1 MSVLF
6 INAFLS
12 CNYVFYHLLRRRGWL
27 HIPSQ
32 YYYSNDST
40 SLFQCTEA
48 PVSRFPKLYENNR
61 IFGNFP
67 PHKNITVDLRSW
79 TTGNCFSATWIILL
93 IIIKSKHVFMEQE
106 EVSRIH
112 SRKLA
117 NWEKKQPEINNKH
130 IYVLHQCL
138 LLLTIFHILICAARF
153 HSQMLWLKCYFNENF
168 FPTCF
173 HGKTKYASPPSIH
186 RKMSVLIFL
195 GWCFIY

>member
-1 MSVLF
+1 MFSIIYWGGGEDGYIFPLNTTIQKTARLFFGALRLQFPGFQSSMKTTEFSV
-6 INAFLS
+6 I
-12 CNYVFYHLLRRRGWL
+12 
-27 HIPSQ
+27 
-32 YYYSNDST
+32 
-40 SLFQCTEA
+40 
-48 PVSRFPKLYENNR
+48 
-61 IFGNFP
+61 FP

-117 NWEKKQPEINNKH
+117 NWEKNQPEINNKH

-173 HGKTKYASPPSIH
+173 HGKTKYASPPH
-186 RKMSVLIFL
+186 QFTARCRF
-195 GWCFIY
+195 

>member
-1 MSVLF
+1 MLSVLF
-6 INAFLS
+6 INVFLS

-32 YYYSNDST
+32 YYYSKDST

-61 IFGNFP
+61 IFSNFP

-117 NWEKKQPEINNKH
+117 NWEKKTARNKQQTY
-130 IYVLHQCL
+130 I
-138 LLLTIFHILICAARF
+138 R
-153 HSQMLWLKCYFNENF
+153 
-168 FPTCF
+168 PTLMF
-173 HGKTKYASPPSIH
+173 TSTHNLSYSHLRSAVSFTNV
-186 RKMSVLIFL
+186 MT
-195 GWCFIY
+195 

>member
-1 MSVLF
+1 MFSIIYWGGEAGYIFPL
-6 INAFLS
+6 N
-12 CNYVFYHLLRRRGWL
+12 
-27 HIPSQ
+27 
-32 YYYSNDST
+32 T
-40 SLFQCTEA
+40 SIQKTARQCHKA

-117 NWEKKQPEINNKH
+117 NWEKKNSQKLTTNIYTSYINVYFYSQSFIFSFAQRGFIHKCYDLNVILTRTFFPPAFMGRLSTH
-130 IYVLHQCL
+130 PPPPINSPQDVGSNFPQGMLY
-138 LLLTIFHILICAARF
+138 LLT
-153 HSQMLWLKCYFNENF
+153 N
-168 FPTCF
+168 
-173 HGKTKYASPPSIH
+173 
-186 RKMSVLIFL
+186 
-195 GWCFIY
+195 CFISV

>member
-6 INAFLS
+6 INAFFELQLCFLS
-12 CNYVFYHLLRRRGWL
+12 FIEKERLVT
-27 HIPSQ
+27 
-32 YYYSNDST
+32 YSLSIL
-40 SLFQCTEA
+40 LFQCTEA

-117 NWEKKQPEINNKH
+117 NWEKKPARNKQQTY
-130 IYVLHQCL
+130 I
-138 LLLTIFHILICAARF
+138 R
-153 HSQMLWLKCYFNENF
+153 
-168 FPTCF
+168 PTSMF
-173 HGKTKYASPPSIH
+173 TSTHNLSYSHLRSAVSFTNV
-186 RKMSVLIFL
+186 MT
-195 GWCFIY
+195 